1 MNDETDRAYDT
12 QKKRIVCWFSC
23 GAASAV
29 ATKLALSQFAGQEI
43 VIVRCIVRE
52 EHPDNDRFAADCER
66 WFGQPIVNLMNTDY
80 DGSVMK
86 VIEKRKYISGVE
98 GAPCTMLLKKEVRL
112 AFQRPTD
119 RHVFGYCSE
128 EQERYNLFLDANNID
143 CIVPLIDRG
152 LSHADCLS
160 MLQTA
165 GIKLPEM
172 YRLGYKHNN
181 CIGCVKASG
190 AGYWNK
196 IRQDFPER
204 FWMMAGA
211 SRALGV
217 KMTRSESTRIYLDE
231 LPVGIGRYQDEPEI
245 QCGIFCEM
253 ANNEIKENT

>member
-1 MNDETDRAYDT
+1 MTDRAYNA

-29 ATKLALSQFAGQEI
+29 ATKLALSQFANQEV
-43 VIVRCIVRE
+43 VIARCIVRE
-52 EHPDNDRFAADCER
+52 EHPDNERFSSDCER
-66 WFGQPIVNLMNTDY
+66 WFGQPIVNLIAGEY
-80 DGSVMK
+80 DGSVFN
-86 VIEKRKYISGVE
+86 VITKRKYISGFN